1 MSITKATALDLA
13 TRNDGYLVRAGDPD
27 VVALKEAGLVYT
39 RPAGDG
45 WWIARVIV
53 VAGDQSRYYRGARLA
68 AGQPPRRTAAKIGAA
83 P

>member
-1 MSITKATALDLA
+1 MSITKATVLDLA

-27 VVALKEAGLVYT
+27 IVALKEAGLVVT

-45 WWIARVIV
+45 WWIAMRII
-53 VAGDQSRYYRGARLA
+53 DPSRPWRGFRSSIPAQRA
-68 AGQPPRRTAAKIGAA
+68 AEIGVTA

>member
-13 TRNDGYLVRAGDPD
+13 SRNDGYFVRAGDPD

-45 WWIARVIV
+45 YWIARKIV
-53 VAGDQSRYYRGARLA
+53 VAKRPYHYRSGIERVAE
-68 AGQPPRRTAAKIGAA
+68 IGVVG
-83 P
+83 

>member
-13 TRNDGYLVRAGDPD
+13 SRNDGYMVRAGDPD

-45 WWIARVIV
+45 WWIARRII
-53 VAGDQSRYYRGARLA
+53 DPSRPWRGFRSSAPA
-68 AGQPPRRTAAKIGAA
+68 HPAIEIGINA
-83 P
+83 